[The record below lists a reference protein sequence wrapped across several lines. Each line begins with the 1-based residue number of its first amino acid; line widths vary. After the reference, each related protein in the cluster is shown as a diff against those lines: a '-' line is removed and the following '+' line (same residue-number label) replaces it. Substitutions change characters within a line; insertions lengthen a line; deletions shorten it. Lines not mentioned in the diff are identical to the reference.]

1 MKVHP
6 YFRVLP
12 RVRLYVAKPMRA
24 GCISSTSAFVLVLG
38 ALVWLFAI
46 IGVRSLF
53 GQVDGVLQFHG
64 QDAEFKV
71 ANPSAKPLQVSITL
85 FKDSTL
91 TDSIPAR
98 ISPQQ
103 FTLAVGASQVVRIRL
118 RATMPTG
125 ADYRLATT
133 FLPTEDAEPPRAT
146 MHLTLATRMI
156 VRVKAGP

>member
-1 MKVHP
+1 MRVHP

-12 RVRLYVAKPMRA
+12 RVRLYVAKPLRA
-24 GCISSTSAFVLVLG
+24 GCISSTSVGVLILG

-64 QDAEFKV
+64 VDAQFNV
-71 ANPSAKPLQVSITL
+71 ANPTAKPLKVSITL

-91 TDSIPAR
+91 ADSIPAR
-98 ISPQQ
+98 ISPKQ
-103 FTLAVGASQVVRIRL
+103 FTLAVGGSQVVRIRL
-118 RATMPTG
+118 RAKMQAG
-125 ADYRLATT
+125 AAYRLATT
-133 FLPTEDAEPPRAT
+133 FLPTEEPAPPRAT
-146 MHLTLATRMI
+146 VRLTLATRMI